1 MIGMKNKTISVGIA
15 TMLVLFSHISLQGQ
29 DVLSVPEAIEI
40 GLENNYEIRIVRN
53 DVEKLSNNYAYG
65 KYQFLPGISAEASQN
80 FDVENIEQQ
89 RDPANPPIV
98 NRNAR
103 SNQFTASVNLQWT
116 IFDGMRMFISY
127 KMLQELEKM
136 GNLNLRATI
145 TSKIADISRGYYL
158 IVLQK
163 EKIAVLENT
172 VDLSEKRYEIA
183 KAAYEVGR
191 SSKLEYLSAQVDL
204 NADRAALIAQE
215 EAYQNAKIELNRI
228 MGVKVDYDFEVSD
241 AITFSQDL
249 DLAMLEESMLEHNPD
264 LLALQQN
271 QHVSELQIS
280 SIRAERYPRL
290 SINAGYR
297 YRNSETQ
304 LGFATTDVR
313 DGYYYGLRG
322 TLPILNGMD
331 IGRRTQNAKIDLET
345 TEVLYH
351 QLQAD
356 LMAYLNNRYLA
367 YKNGLKLFQLESENL
382 AIAKENES
390 IAYERYRLGNTNFLE
405 LREAQKNA
413 VEAESRLLDAAYNI
427 KVAEIDL
434 NRLSGLSLETIGETE

>member
-15 TMLVLFSHISLQGQ
+15 TMLILISHISLKGQ
-29 DVLSVPEAIEI
+29 EILSLPKAIEI

>member
-1 MIGMKNKTISVGIA
+1 MKNKTITVGVA
-15 TMLVLFSHISLQGQ
+15 TILILISHISLKGQ
-29 DVLSVPEAIEI
+29 EILSLPKAIEI

-127 KMLQELEKM
+127 KMLQELEEM

-264 LLALQQN
+264 LLALKQN

>member
-1 MIGMKNKTISVGIA
+1 
-15 TMLVLFSHISLQGQ
+15 
-29 DVLSVPEAIEI
+29 
-40 GLENNYEIRIVRN
+40 
-53 DVEKLSNNYAYG
+53 
-65 KYQFLPGISAEASQN
+65 
-80 FDVENIEQQ
+80 
-89 RDPANPPIV
+89 
-98 NRNAR
+98 
-103 SNQFTASVNLQWT
+103 
-116 IFDGMRMFISY
+116 
-127 KMLQELEKM
+127 
-136 GNLNLRATI
+136 
-145 TSKIADISRGYYL
+145 
-158 IVLQK
+158 
-163 EKIAVLENT
+163 
-172 VDLSEKRYEIA
+172 
-183 KAAYEVGR
+183 
-191 SSKLEYLSAQVDL
+191 
-204 NADRAALIAQE
+204 LIAQE

-264 LLALQQN
+264 LLALKQN

-390 IAYERYRLGNTNFLE
+390 IAYERYRLGNTNLLE

>member
-1 MIGMKNKTISVGIA
+1 MKNKTITVGVA
-15 TMLVLFSHISLQGQ
+15 TILILISHISLKGQ
-29 DVLSVPEAIEI
+29 EILSLPKAIEI

-127 KMLQELEKM
+127 KMLQELEEM

>member
-1 MIGMKNKTISVGIA
+1 MNGMKNITILVGA
-15 TMLVLFSHISLQGQ
+15 TILVFLSPIDLKGQEMLTLK
-29 DVLSVPEAIEI
+29 EAIEI
-40 GLENNYEIRIVRN
+40 GLQNSYEIRIAEN
-53 DVEKLSNNYAYG
+53 DTKILSNNYAYG
-65 KYQFLPGISAEASQN
+65 KYQFLPDINGEATQN

-98 NRNAR
+98 TRDAR
-103 SNQFTASVNLQWT
+103 SRQFNASVNLQWT
-116 IFDGMRMFISY
+116 IFDGLGMFISY
-127 KMLQELEKM
+127 KMLQKLQEA
-136 GNLNLRATI
+136 GNFNLKSSI
-145 TSKIADISRGYYL
+145 TSKIAEISRGYYL
-158 IVLQK
+158 IVLEK
-163 EKIAVLENT
+163 EKISVLENT
-172 VDLSEKRYEIA
+172 VDLSEKRHEIA
-183 KAAYEVGR
+183 KATYEVGR

-228 MGVKVDYDFEVSD
+228 MGVKVDQDFGVSD
-241 AITFSQDL
+241 AITFSEDL
-249 DLAMLEESMLEHNPD
+249 DIVLLEEGLLEQNPS

-271 QHVSELQIS
+271 QTLTELELS
-280 SIRAERYPRL
+280 SIQAERYPTI
-290 SINAGYR
+290 SVNAGYR

-322 TLPILNGMD
+322 TLNILNGLD
-331 IGRRTQNAKIDLET
+331 ISRRTQNARIDQEMA
-345 TEVLYH
+345 EILYD

-356 LMAYLNNRYLA
+356 LLANLNNRYLA
-367 YKNGLKLFQLESENL
+367 YKNALRLFQLETENL

-390 IAYERYRLGNTNFLE
+390 IAYERYRLGNANFLE

-434 NRLSGLSLETIGETE
+434 HRLSGLSLGAVHPTE

>member
-1 MIGMKNKTISVGIA
+1 MKNKTITVGVA
-15 TMLVLFSHISLQGQ
+15 TILILISHISLKGQ
-29 DVLSVPEAIEI
+29 EILSLPKAIEI

>member
-1 MIGMKNKTISVGIA
+1 MKNKTITVGVA
-15 TMLVLFSHISLQGQ
+15 TILILISHISLKGQ
-29 DVLSVPEAIEI
+29 EILSLPKAIEI

-116 IFDGMRMFISY
+116 VFDGMRMFISY
-127 KMLQELEKM
+127 KMLQELEEM

-264 LLALQQN
+264 LLALKQN

-280 SIRAERYPRL
+280 SIRVERYPRL

>member
-1 MIGMKNKTISVGIA
+1 MKNKTITVGVA
-15 TMLVLFSHISLQGQ
+15 TILILISHISLKGQ
-29 DVLSVPEAIEI
+29 EILSLPKAIEI

-127 KMLQELEKM
+127 KMLQELEEM

-345 TEVLYH
+345 TEVLFH

>member
-15 TMLVLFSHISLQGQ
+15 TILILISHISLKGQ
-29 DVLSVPEAIEI
+29 EILSLPKAIEI

-127 KMLQELEKM
+127 KMLQELEEM

>member
-1 MIGMKNKTISVGIA
+1 MKNKTISVGIA
-15 TMLVLFSHISLQGQ
+15 TMLILISHISLKGQ
-29 DVLSVPEAIEI
+29 EILSLPKAIEI

>member
-1 MIGMKNKTISVGIA
+1 MKNKTISVGIA

-127 KMLQELEKM
+127 KMLQELEEM

>member
-1 MIGMKNKTISVGIA
+1 MKNKTITVGVA
-15 TMLVLFSHISLQGQ
+15 TILILISHISLKGQ
-29 DVLSVPEAIEI
+29 EILSLPKAIEI

-53 DVEKLSNNYAYG
+53 DAEKLSNNYAYG
-65 KYQFLPGISAEASQN
+65 KYQFLPGITAEASQN

-89 RDPANPPIV
+89 RDPTNPPIV

-127 KMLQELEKM
+127 KMLQELEEV
-136 GNLNLRATI
+136 GNLNVRATI
-145 TSKIADISRGYYL
+145 ASKIAEISRGYYL

-191 SSKLEYLSAQVDL
+191 SSKLEYLAAQVDL

-228 MGVKVDYDFEVSD
+228 MGVRVDYDFKVSD
-241 AITFSQDL
+241 AIAFSEDL
-249 DLAMLEESMLEHNPD
+249 DIAVLEESMLEHNPD
-264 LLALQQN
+264 LLAIQQD
-271 QHVSELQIS
+271 QVVTELQVS

-304 LGFATTDVR
+304 LGFATTDIR

-322 TLPILNGMD
+322 TLPILNGLD
-331 IGRRTQNAKIDLET
+331 ISRRTQNARIDLET
-345 TEVLYH
+345 ADVIYD
-351 QLQAD
+351 QLQSD
-356 LMAYLNNRYLA
+356 LLANLNNRYLA

-390 IAYERYRLGNTNFLE
+390 IAYERYRLGNTNFIE

-427 KVAEIDL
+427 KIAEIDL
-434 NRLSGLSLETIGETE
+434 NRLSGLSLETVSDTE

>member
-1 MIGMKNKTISVGIA
+1 MIGMKNKTITVGVA
-15 TMLVLFSHISLQGQ
+15 TILILISHISLKGQ
-29 DVLSVPEAIEI
+29 EILSLPKAIEI

-127 KMLQELEKM
+127 KMLQELEEM

>member
-15 TMLVLFSHISLQGQ
+15 TMLVVFSHISLQGQ

-127 KMLQELEKM
+127 KMLQELEEM

>member
-1 MIGMKNKTISVGIA
+1 MIGMKNKIILVVATI
-15 TMLVLFSHISLQGQ
+15 LVLLSHIGLKGQ
-29 DVLSVPEAIEI
+29 EILTLRGAIEI
-40 GLENNYEIRIVRN
+40 GLENGYEIRIVRN
-53 DVEKLSNNYAYG
+53 DSEVMSNNYAYG
-65 KYQFLPGISAEASQN
+65 KYRFLPNINAEASQN

-103 SNQFTASVNLQWT
+103 SNQFNASVNLQWT
-116 IFDGMRMFISY
+116 IFDGLGMFISY
-127 KMLQELEKM
+127 KMLQELEEA
-136 GNLNLRATI
+136 GNLDVRAAI
-145 TSKIADISRGYYL
+145 TGKIAEISRGYYL

-163 EKIAVLENT
+163 EKISVLENT

-183 KAAYEVGR
+183 KATYEVGR

-215 EAYQNAKIELNRI
+215 EAYHNAKIELNRI
-228 MGVKVDYDFEVSD
+228 MGVRVNYDFEVAD
-241 AITFSQDL
+241 AITFSEDL
-249 DLAMLEESMLEHNPD
+249 DLAILETGLLEHNPH
-264 LLALQQN
+264 LLALRQN
-271 QHVSELQIS
+271 QVITDLQLS
-280 SIRAERYPRL
+280 AIRAERYPRI
-290 SINAGYR
+290 SVNAGYR

-304 LGFATTDVR
+304 LGFAATDIR

-331 IGRRTQNAKIDLET
+331 IGRRTQNAKIELET
-345 TEVLYH
+345 SEILH
-351 QLQAD
+351 DQLEAD
-356 LMAYLNNRYLA
+356 LLANLNNRYLA
-367 YKNGLKLFQLESENL
+367 YKNALKLFQLETENM

-390 IAYERYRLGNTNFLE
+390 IAYERYRLGNANFLE

-434 NRLSGLSLETIGETE
+434 NRLSGATLESVETTD

>member
-1 MIGMKNKTISVGIA
+1 MKNKTISVGIA

>member
-1 MIGMKNKTISVGIA
+1 MKNKTISVGIA
-15 TMLVLFSHISLQGQ
+15 TMLVVFSHISLQGQ

-127 KMLQELEKM
+127 KMLQELEEM

>member
-1 MIGMKNKTISVGIA
+1 MIGMKNKTITIGI
-15 TMLVLFSHISLQGQ
+15 TTILILVSHISLKAQEI
-29 DVLSVPEAIEI
+29 LSLPKAIEI

-53 DVEKLSNNYAYG
+53 DVEKLGNNYAYG
-65 KYQFLPGISAEASQN
+65 KYQFLPGINAEASQN

-98 NRNAR
+98 NRNAK
-103 SNQFTASVNLQWT
+103 SNQFNASVNLQWT
-116 IFDGMRMFISY
+116 IFDGLGMFISY
-127 KMLQELEKM
+127 KMLEELEEA

-145 TSKIADISRGYYL
+145 TSKIAEISRGYYL
-158 IVLQK
+158 IVLEK
-163 EKIAVLENT
+163 EKITVLENT
-172 VDLSEKRYEIA
+172 VDLSEKRHEIA

-191 SSKLEYLSAQVDL
+191 GSKLEYLAAQVDL

-215 EAYQNAKIELNRI
+215 EAFQNAKIELNRI
-228 MGVKVDYDFEVSD
+228 MGVRVDYDFEVSD
-241 AITFSQDL
+241 AITFSEDL
-249 DLAMLEESMLEHNPD
+249 DIAVLEESMLEHNPD
-264 LLALQQN
+264 LLAIQQN
-271 QHVSELQIS
+271 QVVTELQIS
-280 SIRAERYPRL
+280 SIRAERYPRI
-290 SINAGYR
+290 SVNAGYR

-304 LGFATTDVR
+304 LGFATTDIR

-322 TLPILNGMD
+322 TLPILNGLD
-331 IGRRTQNAKIDLET
+331 ISRRTQNARIDLET
-345 TEVLYH
+345 AEVIYN
-351 QLQAD
+351 QVQSD
-356 LMAYLNNRYLA
+356 LLANLNNRYLA

-390 IAYERYRLGNTNFLE
+390 IAYERYRLGNTNFIE

-434 NRLSGLSLETIGETE
+434 NRLSGLTLESVSDTE

>member
-15 TMLVLFSHISLQGQ
+15 TMLVVFSHISLQGQ

-127 KMLQELEKM
+127 KMLQELEEM

-264 LLALQQN
+264 LLALKQN

>member
-1 MIGMKNKTISVGIA
+1 MNGMKNKAILVGMATI
-15 TMLVLFSHISLQGQ
+15 LVLFSHITLQGQ
-29 DVLSVPEAIEI
+29 EILSLSGAIEM
-40 GLENNYEIRIVRN
+40 GLESNYEIRIVKK
-53 DVEKLSNNYAYG
+53 DSEKLNNNHAYG
-65 KYQFLPGISAEASQN
+65 KYQFLPRITGEASQN

-89 RDPANPPIV
+89 RDPTIPPIE

-103 SNQFTASVNLQWT
+103 SKQFNASVNLQWT

-127 KMLQELEKM
+127 KMLQELEEA
-136 GNLNLRATI
+136 GNFNLSATI
-145 TSKIADISRGYYL
+145 ASKIAEISRGYYL

-172 VDLSEKRYEIA
+172 VDLSEKRHEIA
-183 KAAYEVGR
+183 MATYEVGR

-215 EAYQNAKIELNRI
+215 EGYQNAKIELNRI
-228 MGVKVDYDFEVSD
+228 MGIKVDYDFDVSD
-241 AITFSQDL
+241 AITFSEDL
-249 DLAMLEESMLEHNPD
+249 DITVLEESMLEQNPD
-264 LLALQQN
+264 LLTLQQN
-271 QHVSELQIS
+271 QVINELQIS
-280 SIRAERYPRL
+280 SIRAERYPTL

-331 IGRRTQNAKIDLET
+331 ISRRVQNAVIDLET
-345 TEVLYH
+345 AEVLYD

-356 LMAYLNNRYLA
+356 LLAYMNNRFLA
-367 YKNGLKLFQLESENL
+367 YKNALRLFQLETENM

-390 IAYERYRLGNTNFLE
+390 IAYERYRLGNATFLE

-413 VEAESRLLDAAYNI
+413 VEAESRLLDAAYSI

-434 NRLSGLSLETIGETE
+434 NRLGGLSLEAIN

>member
-1 MIGMKNKTISVGIA
+1 MKNKTITVGVA

-29 DVLSVPEAIEI
+29 EILSLPKAIEI

-127 KMLQELEKM
+127 KMLQELEEM